1 MMQTKKEIELWEMFW
16 VTRAYTLKTLGYVKK
31 ESYIIID
38 GRPQSPLLTIICWR
52 AVTTGTLEGMKLKG
66 GETLDI

>member
-1 MMQTKKEIELWEMFW
+1 MQKTLADNVFSHNYSMMQTKKEIELWEMFW

-38 GRPQSPLLTIICWR
+38 GRPQSPLLTIIC
-52 AVTTGTLEGMKLKG
+52 
-66 GETLDI
+66 